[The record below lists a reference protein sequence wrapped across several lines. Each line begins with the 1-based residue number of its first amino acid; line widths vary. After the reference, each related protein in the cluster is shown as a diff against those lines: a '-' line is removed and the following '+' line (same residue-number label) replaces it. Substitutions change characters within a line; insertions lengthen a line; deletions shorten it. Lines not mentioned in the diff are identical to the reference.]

1 MLNNLEDAPP
11 ASAEETLK
19 LYEELQKN
27 IQAQIAKIKNIK
39 SESTVRRRMLEF
51 TGDISTSTLVGMT
64 LSGIN
69 DILTAILDNVSDLD
83 TAIAYLKD
91 TNKILLD
98 VLNKPRL
105 SRTSSREATKQEQ
118 LLSGGEISVNAAIPM
133 AAVNQKSLELQQE
146 DKLYESILN
155 KLIAASK
162 KRR

>member
-1 MLNNLEDAPP
+1 
-11 ASAEETLK
+11 
-19 LYEELQKN
+19 
-27 IQAQIAKIKNIK
+27 
-39 SESTVRRRMLEF
+39 
-51 TGDISTSTLVGMT
+51 
-64 LSGIN
+64 
-69 DILTAILDNVSDLD
+69 VSDLD

-105 SRTSSREATKQEQ
+105 SRTPSREATKQEQ